1 MSSGSS
7 LSPRPNRLPLSE
19 SIVSF
24 GFRAP
29 LFFLGTGFFG
39 SLALLASLFDRR
51 GRLQHRI
58 ARVWARFCVAVSG
71 ARLTILHGER
81 LTGQTAVYA
90 CNHQS
95 YMDTPVIFG
104 SLPFQF
110 RIVARRDLWTMPF
123 IGWYLNRSGQVP
135 VEVEP
140 GKASVAS
147 LLSAVRTLKSGMP
160 LFIFPEGGRT
170 EDGHVAKFLHGPAF
184 LAIRAQLPI
193 VPMAIAGTW
202 ELLPMHSSSFHPVPV
217 TLAVGEAI
225 ETRGMTMRQV
235 DELTALLHERI
246 AALYYEH
253 SWLPRPQFA
262 GEPGRSANSNPAQG
276 TRSAPESAGDGEW
289 AGRNGN
295 AVVARDLAMGH
306 SEDVERR

>member
-1 MSSGSS
+1 MNSASPVG
-7 LSPRPNRLPLSE
+7 PRPNPLPWSERL
-19 SIVSF
+19 VSY
-24 GFRAP
+24 GIRAP

-39 SLALLASLFDRR
+39 SLALIVSLVDRS
-51 GRLQHRI
+51 GGLQHRI
-58 ARVWARFCVAVSG
+58 ARRWARFCLKVSG
-71 ARLTILHGER
+71 ARLTILNGER

-95 YMDTPVIFG
+95 YMDTPAIFS

-110 RIVARRDLWTMPF
+110 RIVARHDLWAMPF

-135 VEVEP
+135 VEVGN

-170 EDGHVAKFLHGPAF
+170 EDGHVARFLHGPAF

-193 VPMAIAGTW
+193 VPMALTGTW
-202 ELLPMHSSSFHPVPV
+202 ELLPIHSSSFHPVPV
-217 TLAVGEAI
+217 TLVVGEPI
-225 ETRGMTMRQV
+225 ETRGMTMKDV
-235 DELTALLHERI
+235 DELTSLLYERI

-262 GEPGRSANSNPAQG
+262 GEPGGPAESSSARGRVSPQPG
-276 TRSAPESAGDGEW
+276 ESA
-289 AGRNGN
+289 AP
-295 AVVARDLAMGH
+295 AVARDLVLGH

>member
-1 MSSGSS
+1 MT
-7 LSPRPNRLPLSE
+7 SPQGTRPNPLPLGE
-19 SIVSF
+19 RIVSY
-24 GFRAP
+24 GIRAP
-29 LFFLGTGFFG
+29 LFFLGTGVFG
-39 SLALLASLFDRR
+39 SLALAASLFDGR

-58 ARVWARFCVAVSG
+58 ARRWARFCLAVSG
-71 ARLTILHGER
+71 ARLTILNGER
-81 LTGQTAVYA
+81 LTGETAVYA

-95 YMDTPVIFG
+95 YMDTPVIFS

-110 RIVARRDLWTMPF
+110 RIVARHDLWTMPF

-135 VEVEP
+135 VEVDT

-193 VPMAIAGTW
+193 VPMALAGTW
-202 ELLPMHSSSFHPVPV
+202 ELLPMGSSSFHPVPV
-217 TLAVGEAI
+217 TLVVGEAI
-225 ETRGMTMRQV
+225 ETRGMTMKQV
-235 DELTALLHERI
+235 EELTDLLHDRI

-253 SWLPRPQFA
+253 SWLPWPQFA
-262 GEPGRSANSNPAQG
+262 GDPGGSTDSYPAQRTSRFPPGNAGSGEPGDG
-276 TRSAPESAGDGEW
+276 TTG
-289 AGRNGN
+289 
-295 AVVARDLAMGH
+295 VARDLDLSH
-306 SEDVERR
+306 SEDVEKR